1 MIPKSLSL
9 ALMAFC
15 SPSVAWSCSLQQSL
29 QVIGD
34 VPAAISYDVYI
45 HLYPLDARKLANFV
59 MAGQVRLLPDGT
71 RTCLVANDGVAD
83 PSAALVDG
91 PDGKMA
97 YWLPAARLRPANF
110 PHPKR

>member
-1 MIPKSLSL
+1 MIPKSLSF

-15 SPSVAWSCSLQQSL
+15 SPGVAWSCSLQQSV

-34 VPAAISYDVYI
+34 VPAAISYDVYM

-59 MAGQVRLLPDGT
+59 MAGQVRLLPNGT
-71 RTCLVANDGVAD
+71 QTCVVADDGVAD
-83 PSAALVDG
+83 PSAALVAG

-97 YWLPAARLRPANF
+97 YWVPAARLRPANL
-110 PHPKR
+110 PRPKR